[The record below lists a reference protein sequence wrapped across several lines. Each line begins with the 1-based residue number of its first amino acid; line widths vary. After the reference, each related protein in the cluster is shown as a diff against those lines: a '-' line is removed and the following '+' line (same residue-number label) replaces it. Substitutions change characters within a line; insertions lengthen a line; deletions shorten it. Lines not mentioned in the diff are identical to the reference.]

1 MPAGWRASCVNL
13 KSRRRRIAFSTT
25 KAESVALAP
34 EILQVIAV
42 IAEIMLDHRRR
53 ESEARKAA

>member
-1 MPAGWRASCVNL
+1 MSL
-13 KSRRRRIAFSTT
+13 KPRRRRTAFAAT
-25 KAESVALAP
+25 KDDSVELAP

-53 ESEARKAA
+53 KSEARKAA

>member
-1 MPAGWRASCVNL
+1 MSL
-13 KSRRRRIAFSTT
+13 KPRRRRIAFSTT

-42 IAEIMLDHRRR
+42 VAEIMLDHRRR

>member
-1 MPAGWRASCVNL
+1 VSLRP
-13 KSRRRRIAFSTT
+13 RRRRIAFSTV
-25 KAESVALAP
+25 KDESVELAP

-53 ESEARKAA
+53 RSEARKAA

>member
-1 MPAGWRASCVNL
+1 MSL
-13 KSRRRRIAFSTT
+13 KPRRRRIAFSTSR
-25 KAESVALAP
+25 AESVELAP

-53 ESEARKAA
+53 TSEARKAA